1 MRIAIGSILTE
12 CNQFGGAP
20 IDIDWFKRYDLFY
33 GEEVLKVNSGVVGG
47 ALDIFRESEVEIV
60 PLIYASTCPGGY
72 ITKECYEHLRGEL
85 LGKLQDSMPVDGVL
99 LPLHGASVA
108 EGTHDPEGDILNAVR
123 LIVGNDIPI
132 VATLDLHAHVTPEM
146 VQNANAL
153 VAWETYP
160 HRDSMTTGMRGAKLL
175 KDVIENDVQPT
186 MAMVKVPVITGAI
199 LGGTDGNGAF
209 AQLMRQT
216 KELENCTGVLST
228 SLFLTHPYLDQ
239 PNMGSGAL
247 VVTNNDLE
255 GAKELAYTISA
266 DYWERRY
273 EIEAVVKTPQEAIE
287 SGLKSNAGTVVLV
300 ETADCSGGGAAGDS
314 IATLRALLNNPEVEN
329 AIAPVVDPKVAEVC
343 HNLGVGSKVNCMLG
357 HSIDTRWGSPIIVE
371 GRIEDLSDGSFL
383 YKGGIWDGVKGQ
395 MGPSAVIKS
404 KGVRILV
411 TSHATYDWADEQWQA
426 VNINPRSTRFAVA
439 KNPMNFHNVYKDKAS
454 QIHILDTPGP
464 TPASVKKLPFKNLNH
479 PCFPIDEKITKVKP
493 TILT

>member
-1 MRIAIGSILTE
+1 
-12 CNQFGGAP
+12 
-20 IDIDWFKRYDLFY
+20 
-33 GEEVLKVNSGVVGG
+33 
-47 ALDIFRESEVEIV
+47 
-60 PLIYASTCPGGY
+60 
-72 ITKECYEHLRGEL
+72 
-85 LGKLQDSMPVDGVL
+85 
-99 LPLHGASVA
+99 
-108 EGTHDPEGDILNAVR
+108 
-123 LIVGNDIPI
+123 
-132 VATLDLHAHVTPEM
+132 
-146 VQNANAL
+146 
-153 VAWETYP
+153 
-160 HRDSMTTGMRGAKLL
+160 
-175 KDVIENDVQPT
+175 
-186 MAMVKVPVITGAI
+186 
-199 LGGTDGNGAF
+199 
-209 AQLMRQT
+209 
-216 KELENCTGVLST
+216 
-228 SLFLTHPYLDQ
+228 
-239 PNMGSGAL
+239 MGSGAL
-247 VVTNNDLE
+247 KLVTNNDPE

-426 VNINPRSTRFAVA
+426 VNIDPRSTRFAVA
-439 KNPMNFHNVYKDKAS
+439 KT
-454 QIHILDTPGP
+454 L
-464 TPASVKKLPFKNLNH
+464 
-479 PCFPIDEKITKVKP
+479 
-493 TILT
+493 